1 MCFIDWQKA
10 FERVK
15 WNKIMQIL
23 EITGIDWRERK
34 FISELYM
41 DQSIKVRLDQGGDK
55 KCEDWK
61 RR

>member
-1 MCFIDWQKA
+1 VCFIDWQKA

>member
-1 MCFIDWQKA
+1 MCFIDWQNA

>member
-1 MCFIDWQKA
+1 
-10 FERVK
+10 
-15 WNKIMQIL
+15 MQIL